1 MGGILNLIHECA
13 YPQDSPARRVEQV
26 LRIERVID
34 CSSFFTSTS
43 ISATIAFIRHPAE
56 TSLAP
61 CRRILVSSSFPSE
74 SMKVTSATF
83 TTIAQ
88 DGSAANTLSQHFS
101 NSLTHCPT
109 SFPSTTKL
117 GAPPSLRIVILSITD
132 SSHASRSRHGRAPQ
146 KPVAAL
152 ARHTP
157 LWSSAPRS

>member
-34 CSSFFTSTS
+34 CSSFFTSPS

-61 CRRILVSSSFPSE
+61 CRRILVRSSRPSE
-74 SMKVTSATF
+74 SMKVTSATI
-83 TTIAQ
+83 TTIAR
-88 DGSAANTLSQHFS
+88 DGSAANTPSQHFS
-101 NSLTHCPT
+101 NSLTHGPT

-117 GAPPSLRIVILSITD
+117 GVCPSLWIAILSITD
-132 SSHASRSRHGRAPQ
+132 SSPPSRSHHERAPQ
-146 KPVAAL
+146 KNCGGAGSSHAAVERR
-152 ARHTP
+152 A
-157 LWSSAPRS
+157 A